1 MKAIMA
7 WIGSLNNVAATDF
20 PARRDRIATLMQ
32 ARENMNLPSSPTH
45 SANTQNVL
53 PRLAAGDGALEAI
66 KWLAL
71 VLMTGDHVNKYLFN
85 GTREWLFDCGRIA
98 MPLFVFVLAY
108 NLARPGAIVRG
119 AYHRTVWRLLVI
131 GCLTMPVFVALGS
144 LVAGWWPLNIMFTLA
159 AVAGMLL
166 LLERRTVAG
175 QVCATGMFLA
185 AGAMVEFWWPA
196 LALGLAVWLYCR
208 RPSWVAIGLAAAAL
222 AGLWYVNGNLWA
234 LVAVPIVLGA
244 SGADLN
250 VPRLRWVFYSY
261 YPAHLVVLWLI
272 RIPMSKAGY
281 LFF

>member
-1 MKAIMA
+1 
-7 WIGSLNNVAATDF
+7 
-20 PARRDRIATLMQ
+20 
-32 ARENMNLPSSPTH
+32 MNLPSSPTH